1 MSTGSANGQDWGVI
15 DFPRN
20 QSACWE
26 STAHPDQTVAIV
38 GKFRRENRREE
49 NNILSST
56 HVFGLSFRC
65 QWQHVDFSLSD
76 REAGMC
82 FCRIHLWFCFISQG
96 LLSVFYACTLFS
108 WNEPSCSFLLSS
120 AIYYC
125 GQWMKLVQL
134 SWTQPRCHHET
145 ESLVTWSWIYASRRW
160 LATTA
165 DCSY

>member
-1 MSTGSANGQDWGVI
+1 MVLTLRTLNSHLAFIVFRLVSFFLFSKVSIHMKTKRFFFSFLTKKKKRINVSTGSANGQDWGVI

-49 NNILSST
+49 NNILSFT

-65 QWQHVDFSLSD
+65 RWQHVDFSLSD

-82 FCRIHLWFCFISQG
+82 FCRIHL
-96 LLSVFYACTLFS
+96 
-108 WNEPSCSFLLSS
+108 
-120 AIYYC
+120 
-125 GQWMKLVQL
+125 
-134 SWTQPRCHHET
+134 
-145 ESLVTWSWIYASRRW
+145 
-160 LATTA
+160 
-165 DCSY
+165 